1 MQSYTWVFGEPRETL
16 LVQSENRGLLPPA
29 PHAASTPA
37 ATSDGAVVA
46 APLLAPDGE
55 ATAGPLLFSTQLRLS
70 RDPAPLTLARA
81 AFLLLIAFPL
91 LTHRI
96 QWYIH
101 VEALRVWWKGGQ
113 LYPHPLGSTNAFTR
127 TVEAMF
133 TPLALTVAFVQWL
146 ARVLG
151 LSHAVPTTVA
161 GDAAVQSFSAATSS

>member
-29 PHAASTPA
+29 PATTDGEVA
-37 ATSDGAVVA
+37 ATLLPQAQLPGGEEVA
-46 APLLAPDGE
+46 
-55 ATAGPLLFSTQLRLS
+55 TGPLLFSTQLRLS

-81 AFLLLIAFPL
+81 AFILLVAFPL

-127 TVEAMF
+127 TVEALF
-133 TPLALTVAFVQWL
+133 TPLALAVALVQWL
-146 ARVLG
+146 ANPRRV
-151 LSHAVPTTVA
+151 A
-161 GDAAVQSFSAATSS
+161 